1 MTRLHAPAPLASPG
15 LAAEAR
21 GCAELLTRRLAEPE
35 LVAEAVA
42 NSERT
47 ARYPFGWGG
56 ASLAA
61 GPAGS
66 AMTFRHAARML
77 PGEAADWAAR
87 SHEQLV
93 EAVQYT
99 HELPLTDRG
108 LAAGTAGL
116 ALALADAASE
126 DTRYTTARGTLDRK
140 LALQVIEAPSW
151 RSAQGVQDGDY
162 DIVRG
167 AAGVLAYLASV
178 PQPDALV
185 RQAVDVL
192 VDDLVWLCTPRSDGV
207 GHPWFILPE
216 RYPPLS
222 GYQENFPHGYVNLG
236 LAHGIAGPLAA
247 LCYAASDFAASG
259 FTATTGYRQHQILQT
274 IRHVADYL
282 VAVSF
287 DDGRGRNWA
296 MGVPLTS
303 TGAQDQVDR
312 TPTRTA
318 WCYGAPGVACA
329 LLAAAQTLADSDLRA
344 LAIDTFD
351 GVLRRVAEHGGFPEA
366 TVCHGAAGA
375 LAICVRFARD
385 TESVLARRALPA
397 LTEQL
402 LAHCDPDL
410 LLGVQDLE
418 QPGVLLDSPGLL
430 SGSAGVA
437 LALWSAA
444 TGVPARWERALLIT

>member
-1 MTRLHAPAPLASPG
+1 MITLHAPATLAPLG
-15 LAAEAR
+15 LAAEAK
-21 GCAELLTRRLAEPE
+21 GCAELLIRRLADPE

-47 ARYPFGWGG
+47 AQYPFGWGG
-56 ASLAA
+56 ASLSA

-66 AMTFRHAARML
+66 ALAFRYAARML

-93 EAVQYT
+93 EAVRST
-99 HELPLTDRG
+99 HELPLVDRG

-116 ALALADAASE
+116 ALALADCAS
-126 DTRYTTARGTLDRK
+126 DDARYATARRALDAK
-140 LALQVIEAPSW
+140 LALQVLEAPTW
-151 RSAQGVQDGDY
+151 RGETGVEDGDY
-162 DIVRG
+162 DVVRG

-178 PQPDALV
+178 PEPDALV
-185 RQAVDVL
+185 RRAVDVL
-192 VDDLVWLCTPRSDGV
+192 VDDLVWLCAPRSDGP

-216 RYPPLS
+216 HYPPLS
-222 GYQENFPHGYVNLG
+222 SYQEDFPHGYVNLG

-247 LCYAASDFAASG
+247 LAYAASA
-259 FTATTGYRQHQILQT
+259 GYRQHRLLDT
-274 IRHVADYL
+274 IRHVAGYL

-287 DDGRGRNWA
+287 DDGWGRNWGT
-296 MGVPLTS
+296 GVPLTD
-303 TGAQDQVDR
+303 TGVERRTDR

-318 WCYGAPGVACA
+318 WCYGATGVACA
-329 LLAAAQTLADSDLRA
+329 LLAAAQALADKDLRA

-351 GVLRRVAEHGGFPEA
+351 GVLRRVAAHGGFPSA
-366 TVCHGAAGA
+366 TLCHGAAGA

-418 QPGVLLDSPGLL
+418 QPGILLDSPGLL

-444 TGVPARWERALLIT
+444 NPVPARWERALLIT

>member
-1 MTRLHAPAPLASPG
+1 MTRLLAPAPLASPG
-15 LAAEAR
+15 LAAEAS
-21 GCAELLTRRLAEPE
+21 GCAELLTRRLTDPG

-66 AMTFRHAARML
+66 AMLFRHAARML

-93 EAVQYT
+93 EAVQHT

-126 DTRYTTARGTLDRK
+126 DARYTTARQTLDRK

-167 AAGVLAYLASV
+167 AAGVLAYLACV

-247 LCYAASDFAASG
+247 LCHAASG
-259 FTATTGYRQHQILQT
+259 LAAPTGHRQQQILRT
-274 IRHVADYL
+274 IRHVAGYL
-282 VAVSF
+282 IAVSF
-287 DDGRGRNWA
+287 DDGWGRNWG
-296 MGVPLTS
+296 MGAPLTG
-303 TGAQDQVDR
+303 TGAQDRVER

-318 WCYGAPGVACA
+318 WCYGAPGMACA
-329 LLAAAQTLADSDLRA
+329 LLAAAQVLADRDLRA

-351 GVLRRVAEHGGFPEA
+351 GVLRRVAAHGGFPEA
-366 TVCHGAAGA
+366 TLCHGAAGA

-385 TESVLARRALPA
+385 TDSVHARRALPV

-444 TGVPARWERALLIT
+444 TGVPGRWERALLIT